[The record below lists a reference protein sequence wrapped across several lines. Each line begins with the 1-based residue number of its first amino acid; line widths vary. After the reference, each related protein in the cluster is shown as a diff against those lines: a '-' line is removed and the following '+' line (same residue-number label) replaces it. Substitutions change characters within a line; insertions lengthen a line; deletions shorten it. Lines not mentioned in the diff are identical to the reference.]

1 MVTYFTKGKLFSTMT
16 YEMRNTLHAG
26 YIFPNTEGL
35 VNYLLQD
42 HCIGTEKAADSTQL
56 HM

>member
-1 MVTYFTKGKLFSTMT
+1 MVTSFTKGRLFSTMT
-16 YEMRNTLHAG
+16 YEMRNPLHAG